1 MHTHVHVFAC
11 PHTRRPT
18 HMNRTH
24 MQTYKE
30 EGSENQALQF
40 HSQPGL
46 ACAKPRPPKVTMAE
60 MPSLLGSREP
70 VSLPSHFICS
80 GSTLGPGVGCARL
93 CLCASSKLLKMSEF
107 YHPAQPLS
115 TQVFASETQR
125 LFSSY
130 FPREPYIVHPS
141 SLAGILLELNC
152 SYGLL
157 DYFVCGVDSPF
168 AVYLL

>member
-1 MHTHVHVFAC
+1 MKTKPFSFTHS
-11 PHTRRPT
+11 R
-18 HMNRTH
+18 
-24 MQTYKE
+24 
-30 EGSENQALQF
+30 ALPVP
-40 HSQPGL
+40 SP
-46 ACAKPRPPKVTMAE
+46 APPKVTMAE

-130 FPREPYIVHPS
+130 FPQEPYIVHPS

-168 AVYLL
+168 AVCLL